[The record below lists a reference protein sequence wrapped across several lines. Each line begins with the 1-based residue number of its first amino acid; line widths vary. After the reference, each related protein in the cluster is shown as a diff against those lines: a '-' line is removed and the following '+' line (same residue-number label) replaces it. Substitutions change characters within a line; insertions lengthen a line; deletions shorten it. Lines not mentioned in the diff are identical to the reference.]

1 MLVEEKKRRVDLPVV
16 VDHDR
21 NTRREE
27 RVETRFVESV
37 RVIRSEDEQVDN
49 VDDSNPQV
57 GSKVLLE
64 LGSGRDDFRLKF
76 ESDSDENDIGID
88 SLVDRVRFPD

>member
-1 MLVEEKKRRVDLPVV
+1 MKRRGDLPVV
-16 VDHDR
+16 VDNDGDS
-21 NTRREE
+21 RREE

-37 RVIRSEDEQVDN
+37 RVIGSEDEQVDN

-64 LGSGRDDFRLKF
+64 LSGGRNDFGLKF
-76 ESDSDENDIGID
+76 ESDPDKNDIGID
-88 SLVDRVRFPD
+88 TLIDRV